1 MKEKEW
7 VQGMP
12 LLIEE
17 AVAHLSQA
25 HWGMAKGSRSVKLFS
40 CTHDIS
46 ITQQAFIVR
55 FPQPDK
61 LREGQRERGGGGWEG
76 LFEEMSFFLKTGEYS
91 FRKRCH
97 AVALNAR

>member
-61 LREGQRERGGGGWEG
+61 LREGQRERWGWV
-76 LFEEMSFFLKTGEYS
+76 GE
-91 FRKRCH
+91 RACLRRCH
-97 AVALNAR
+97 SSSRQVSVLSGNVATPLP